1 VQHNGV
7 TPTPVDA
14 VIVRYSIVS
23 MPASKTASPSVVL
36 MNGSIQSST
45 DTTLQGRAART
56 LRLNVNRLTSANTD
70 SAVVTAT
77 ASYRGAS
84 IGTVQFT
91 VIFKSQ

>member
-1 VQHNGV
+1 V
-7 TPTPVDA
+7 
-14 VIVRYSIVS
+14 
-23 MPASKTASPSVVL
+23 
-36 MNGSIQSST
+36 

-56 LRLNVNRLTSANTD
+56 LRLNLNRLTSINLD
-70 SAVVTAT
+70 SAVVLAT